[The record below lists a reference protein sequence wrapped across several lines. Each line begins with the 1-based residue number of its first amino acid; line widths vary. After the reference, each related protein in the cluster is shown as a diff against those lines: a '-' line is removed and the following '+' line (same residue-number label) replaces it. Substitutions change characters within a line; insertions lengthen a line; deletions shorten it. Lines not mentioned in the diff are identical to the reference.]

1 MKKIFFSLLYKFGIT
16 RLAAWCNRK
25 RIVILCFHGVTER
38 GERNNSDHSGL
49 HIRAHRFDAQLN
61 YLQSHYRVI
70 SLADFRQA
78 VAKNVPC
85 PERSVVLTFD
95 DGYRNFLTAAL
106 PRLTARR
113 MPVSIFL
120 ITERI
125 QTQTPALRERWS
137 ELDDE
142 QYLSWEEVRAL
153 HKQGIEIGSHTC
165 SHRKLSELTTAEAK
179 RELHLSQETLAK
191 HLPQDSFSLAY
202 PYGAYSETVIGIT
215 HQLKYSCALTTD
227 AGTNTTL
234 TDKFLLRRNLIG
246 DDDDEAMFAARVS
259 GLTALIGGAV
269 MPWRWRT
276 RRIKSSHLLDH
287 YADKTA

>member
-1 MKKIFFSLLYKFGIT
+1 MKRIFFSLLHKFGVT

-38 GERNNSDHSGL
+38 LERNRNDHSGL
-49 HIRAHRFDAQLN
+49 HIRADRFDAQLK
-61 YLQSHYRVI
+61 YLQSHYKVI
-70 SLADFRQA
+70 SLADFLHA
-78 VAKNVPC
+78 VVNNAQC

-106 PRLTARR
+106 PRLTARG
-113 MPVSIFL
+113 MPVSLFL

-125 QTQTPALRERWS
+125 QTKSAVLTEQWS
-137 ELDDE
+137 ESDDE
-142 QYLSWEEVRAL
+142 QYLSWDEVRAVRE
-153 HKQGIEIGSHTC
+153 QGIEIGSHTC
-165 SHRKLSELTTAEAK
+165 THRKLSELTTAEVK
-179 RELHLSQETLAK
+179 RELHLSQEMLTRYLS
-191 HLPQDSFSLAY
+191 QDQFSLAY

-215 HQLKYSCALTTD
+215 HQLNYSCALTTD

-246 DDDDEAMFAARVS
+246 DDDDEALFAARVS
-259 GLTALIGGAV
+259 GLTALIGGAL

-276 RRIKSSHLLDH
+276 RRIKSSHLLDY